1 MSAIRGRRGH
11 LTAATSR
18 RVEIGRGAARN
29 DRTDPYIGGVEA
41 AFFDLDKTVIAKASI
56 MAFAGDFR
64 REGLL
69 TRRTMAKGLW
79 TQLVYVHIG
88 ASSKKMARIRRSVLS
103 VSRGW
108 DQGQI
113 RQVVVDKLTAAIDPI
128 TYAEARDL
136 IDEHLGAGHRVYLV
150 SAAPAEI
157 VEPLARHFGAHRAV
171 ASIAEVGVDGRYTG
185 QLEQYAYGAE
195 KARLVQELAARDG
208 LDLDASYAY
217 SDSVSDVPMLEVVG
231 HPVAVNPDRALRRV
245 AGARGWEVR
254 HFDRMLRAEPLVE
267 DTADAAPALGGRTRL
282 GSASWARRGRAAA
295 AVAAAAGGAG
305 AVAWRYRSQLGS
317 T

>member
-1 MSAIRGRRGH
+1 MNAIGARRDHRTAKTGR
-11 LTAATSR
+11 AAPR
-18 RVEIGRGAARN
+18 Y
-29 DRTDPYIGGVEA
+29 DRTDPYIGSVEA

-56 MAFAGDFR
+56 MAFASDFR

-79 TQLVYVHIG
+79 TQLVYVHVG

-103 VSRGW
+103 VSKGW
-108 DQGQI
+108 DRGQI
-113 RQVVVDKLTAAIDPI
+113 RQVVADKLTSAIDPI
-128 TYAEARDL
+128 TFAEARDL
-136 IDEHLGAGHRVYLV
+136 IDQHLGAGRRVYLV
-150 SAAPAEI
+150 SAAPEEI
-157 VEPLARHFGAHRAV
+157 VEPLARHFGAHEAV
-171 ASIAEVGVDGRYTG
+171 ASIAEIGADGRYTG
-185 QLEQYAYGAE
+185 QLERYAYGAE
-195 KARLVQELAARDG
+195 KARLVEQLAVRDG
-208 LDLDASYAY
+208 LDLEASYAY

-254 HFDRMLRAEPLVE
+254 HFDRMLESQPLAE
-267 DTADAAPALGGRTRL
+267 DAADNSPVPVGRTWR
-282 GSASWARRGRAAA
+282 GSASWARRGSAAA